1 MFQYQVNKTVVMHD
15 GMLQKTEKMMEQQ
28 TENLTKLHEQVRDLK
43 SKLASTEDEKRDM
56 EDKLTDIMLNILEVL

>member
-1 MFQYQVNKTVVMHD
+1 MFQYQMNKTVVMHD

-43 SKLASTEDEKRDM
+43 SKLASAEDEKRDM

>member
-1 MFQYQVNKTVVMHD
+1 MIQYQVNKTVVMHD

>member
-1 MFQYQVNKTVVMHD
+1 MHD